1 MLMGRLLL
9 MDLTVKIEVIGVTPG
24 CINCKRAEENARSVA
39 EKLKSEGIDVTVEKL
54 DIMSPDLID
63 KYGLLMSPSMVVNG
77 ILRVNGKVP
86 YEGVVERF
94 VREALIR
101 EKEQINEG

>member
-1 MLMGRLLL
+1 MV
-9 MDLTVKIEVIGVTPG
+9 VKIEVIGVQPG
-24 CINCKRAEENARSVA
+24 CVNCKRVEDNARKVA
-39 EKLKSEGIDVTVEKL
+39 ERLGKEGIEVSVEKL

-77 ILRVNGKVP
+77 VLRVNGKVP
-86 YEGVVERF
+86 YEGVVESF

-101 EKEQINEG
+101 EKEQNVK

>member
-1 MLMGRLLL
+1 MA
-9 MDLTVKIEVIGVTPG
+9 VKIEVIGVSPG
-24 CINCKRAEENARSVA
+24 CINCKRAEENARKVA
-39 EKLKSEGIDVTVEKL
+39 EKLEEEGIEVSVEKL

-77 ILRVNGKVP
+77 VLRVNGKVP

-94 VREALIR
+94 VREALTR
-101 EKEQINEG
+101 EKEQKKE

>member
-1 MLMGRLLL
+1 MV
-9 MDLTVKIEVIGVTPG
+9 VKIEVIGVQPG
-24 CINCKRAEENARSVA
+24 CVNCKRVEDNARKVA
-39 EKLKSEGIDVTVEKL
+39 ERLGKEGIEVSVEKL

-77 ILRVNGKVP
+77 VLRVNGKVP

-101 EKEQINEG
+101 EKEQNVK

>member
-1 MLMGRLLL
+1 M
-9 MDLTVKIEVIGVTPG
+9 PG
-24 CINCKRAEENARSVA
+24 CVNCKRAEENAHKVVA
-39 EKLKSEGIDVTVEKL
+39 KLKDEGIEVSVDKL
-54 DIMSPDLID
+54 DIMSPDLIE

-77 ILRVNGKVP
+77 VLRVNGKVP

-101 EKEQINEG
+101 EKELQKE